1 MRSIRREFED
11 LACQISCSVD
21 HGECFY
27 DEEMLDEFIADL
39 ERMKNLAIAYYREN
53 KDEMEDE

>member
-1 MRSIRREFED
+1 MRSVRREVED

-27 DEEMLDEFIADL
+27 DTDMLDEFISDL
-39 ERMKNLAIAYYREN
+39 DRMKNLAIAYYREN

>member
-1 MRSIRREFED
+1 MRSIRREVED

-27 DEEMLDEFIADL
+27 DVEMLEEFIADL
-39 ERMKNLAIAYYREN
+39 ERMKNLAVTYYREI
-53 KDEMEDE
+53 KDEREDE